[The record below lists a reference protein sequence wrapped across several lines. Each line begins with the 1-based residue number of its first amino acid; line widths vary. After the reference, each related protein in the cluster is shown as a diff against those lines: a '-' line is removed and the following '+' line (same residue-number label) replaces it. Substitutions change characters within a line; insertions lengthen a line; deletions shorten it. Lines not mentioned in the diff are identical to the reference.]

1 MDVPLISPIAVLTS
15 PIPVLLPDGIISL
28 PIADIHGAN
37 GCIFQKTMLMAR
49 HSLAFQ

>member
-15 PIPVLLPDGIISL
+15 PMPLLLPDGIILL

-37 GCIFQKTMLMAR
+37 GCNYQKTMLMAR
-49 HSLAFQ
+49 HSPAFQ